1 MSRHTAAATA
11 RLAAWSV
18 FLALVL
24 RLLHGSTLGTLSIPM
39 ESIDELGAWADRTA
53 PAVMALGLVRL
64 AALAGAWYLVVVSI
78 LALVADVAGWRGLAR
93 AVGAVSP
100 AVVTRLA
107 TRGAGAG
114 LVAGALLGGLPL
126 PSPLDATPSV
136 EAPARLA
143 TPLAPAPALGAA
155 GPPPQPAVAAR
166 TPAAPAASTA
176 PADPAAPAA
185 PTAPAAPAGPVAVS
199 PSSDTATMARV
210 PAPTE
215 ATATM
220 TRLPDA
226 ARPPDPPPRG
236 ASHSRPPTTGAAAP
250 GTGRPGGPSTTT
262 IGRAGTPAVPSPRPG
277 ADLPLVPPP
286 GPAPPAA
293 TTRTGAAP
301 TRAST
306 TSAGADDEWIVEMG
320 DSFWTIAE
328 EAMTD
333 AHPGNPPSEADVTA
347 YWRRLI
353 DANRDRLAAPGNS
366 DLLLPGQRL
375 ALPAVS

>member
-11 RLAAWSV
+11 RLAAWSM

-24 RLLHGSTLGTLSIPM
+24 RLLHGSTVGALSIPM
-39 ESIDELGAWADRTA
+39 GSIDELGAWADRTA

-64 AALAGAWYLVVVSI
+64 AALAAAWYLVVVSI
-78 LALVADVAGWRGLAR
+78 LVLVADVAGWRGLAR

-100 AVVTRLA
+100 AIVTRLA

-136 EAPARLA
+136 EAPAGLA
-143 TPLAPAPALGAA
+143 TRLAPAPALGAT

-166 TPAAPAASTA
+166 PPSPARAPAAPSE
-176 PADPAAPAA
+176 PAAPAA
-185 PTAPAAPAGPVAVS
+185 PAVPAAPAAV
-199 PSSDTATMARV
+199 PSSATATMTRL
-210 PAPTE
+210 PASPE

-220 TRLPDA
+220 TRLPDT
-226 ARPPDPPPRG
+226 ARPTNPDQPEPARPASTAPAPP
-236 ASHSRPPTTGAAAP
+236 AP
-250 GTGRPGGPSTTT
+250 
-262 IGRAGTPAVPSPRPG
+262 AGTPA

-286 GPAPPAA
+286 GPADPPATSRPRPPAA
-293 TTRTGAAP
+293 NRASAGGIPAQAAPAPAAASGAAP
-301 TRAST
+301 LE
-306 TSAGADDEWIVEMG
+306 EWVVEPG

-328 EAMTD
+328 EAMAD
-333 AHPGNPPSEADVTA
+333 ARPGTAPSDDDVAA

-353 DANRDRLAAPGNS
+353 DANRDRLAAPANP
-366 DLLLPGQRL
+366 DLLLAGQRL
-375 ALPAVS
+375 VLPAVP